1 VKIKAEIFREYD
13 IRGVVD
19 KDLTLET
26 VESLGKGIGTY
37 FRRNNRKEVALGR
50 DCRLSSPRFSDALS
64 KGLLSTGCRITD
76 LGIIPT
82 PLLYFTMYTKNME
95 AGVII
100 TGSHNPPDYNGFK
113 MMAGNETLYGE
124 TIQDIL
130 KIIQDEEFFEEE
142 ESSVKKYDI
151 IAEYQD
157 YILQNIKLERKLKV
171 IVDAGNGTA
180 GVVAVPIFQKLGCE
194 VIPLYCEMDG
204 TFPNHHPDPTLPEA
218 LEDLIQK
225 VGETE
230 ADLGIAYDGDGDRI
244 GVIDDKGHI
253 IWGDMLM
260 VLFSRDILPSN
271 PGAPVISEVKASK
284 ILYDEIEKLGG
295 RPIMW
300 KTGHS
305 LIKKKIKEEKAL
317 LAGEMSGH
325 IFFAD
330 RFFGFDDAIY
340 ASARLL
346 ELLSRSDKK
355 ISEMLSDLPQTYHTP
370 EIRIYASDE
379 VKFKIVEDV
388 KKQLSQKYPI
398 IDIDGVRAIYPTGW
412 GLVRA
417 SNTQEALVLRFEAD
431 TEEDLKA
438 IQDEVKQV
446 VEKAIQRLENS

>member
-1 VKIKAEIFREYD
+1 MQINTEIFRQYD

-26 VESLGKGIGTY
+26 VELLGKGIGSY
-37 FRRNNRKEVALGR
+37 FRTNNRKEVALGR
-50 DCRLSSPRFSDALS
+50 DCRLSSPRFSEALS
-64 KGLLSTGCRITD
+64 TGLLSTGCRITD

-95 AGVII
+95 AGIII

-113 MMAGNETLYGE
+113 VMVGKETLYGE
-124 TIQDIL
+124 AIQDIL
-130 KIIQDEEFFEEE
+130 KIIQGQAFVEEE

-151 IAEYQD
+151 IGEYQD
-157 YILQNIKLERKLKV
+157 YILQNIKLEKKLKV

-218 LEDLIQK
+218 LQDLIQK
-225 VGETE
+225 VKETE

-244 GVIDDKGHI
+244 GVIDDKGRI

-260 VLFSRDILPSN
+260 VLFSRDILPAN

-284 ILYDEIEKLGG
+284 ILYDEVEKLGG
-295 RPIMW
+295 QPIMW

-340 ASARLL
+340 ASARLM
-346 ELLSRSDKK
+346 EILSRSDKK
-355 ISEMLSDLPQTYHTP
+355 ISEMFSDLPQTYNTP

-388 KKQLSQKYPI
+388 KKELAQKYPV
-398 IDIDGVRAIYPTGW
+398 IDVDGVRAIFPTGW

-431 TEEDLKA
+431 TEKDLKD

-446 VEKAIQRLENS
+446 VEKAIQRLDQS

>member
-1 VKIKAEIFREYD
+1 VKINAEIFRQYD

-26 VESLGKGIGTY
+26 VELLGKGIGTY
-37 FRRNNRKEVALGR
+37 FRSSNRREVALGR
-50 DCRLSSPRFSDALS
+50 DCRLSSPRFSETLS

-113 MMAGNETLYGE
+113 MMMGKETLYGDS
-124 TIQDIL
+124 IQDIL
-130 KIIQDEEFFEEE
+130 KIIQDEEFVAEG

-151 IAEYQD
+151 IREYQD
-157 YILQNIKLERKLKV
+157 YILQNIKLERKLRV

-225 VGETE
+225 VKETE

-244 GVIDDKGHI
+244 GVIDDRGQI

-260 VLFSRDILPSN
+260 VLFSRDILPSH

-284 ILYDEIEKLGG
+284 VLYDEVERLGG

-340 ASARLL
+340 ASARLM
-346 ELLSRSDKK
+346 EILSRSDKK
-355 ISEMLSDLPQTYHTP
+355 ISEMFSGLPKTYNTP

-388 KKQLSQKYPI
+388 KKELAKEYPV
-398 IDIDGVRAIYPTGW
+398 IDVDGVRAIFPAGW

-431 TEEDLKA
+431 TEEDLKS

-446 VEKAIQRLENS
+446 VEKVIQKLGPS